1 MQYRTMPLLPLPPE
15 AVAEKQASRMTA
27 ENRRQQ
33 IIDVA
38 IQLFSQ
44 KGFRGTTTK
53 EIALAAGVNEAIIFR
68 HFATKRDLYSAI
80 IDQKACATEM
90 ASKQAEIVKAI
101 EQRNDRKLFE
111 TIAFHILEV
120 HEHDETFMRLMFY
133 SALEGHELSDM
144 FFRNQ
149 VAERYREVAS
159 YIKERI
165 QEGAFRKVDPQIAV
179 RAFFG
184 MVIHHAQ
191 TKRFFNQSLGDQKI
205 TISNRV
211 AAERFTD
218 LFLAGITQTES
229 PSRKRK

>member
-1 MQYRTMPLLPLPPE
+1 MRYRMLTPVDNSPA
-15 AVAEKQASRMTA
+15 AVADKPVARMAA
-27 ENRRQQ
+27 EERRQQ

-90 ASKQAEIVKAI
+90 VAKQADVIKAI

-111 TIAFHILEV
+111 TLALHILEV
-120 HEHDETFMRLMFY
+120 HENDETFMRLMFY

-149 VAERYREVAS
+149 VAERYREVAN
-159 YIKERI
+159 YIKQRI
-165 QEGAFRKVDPQIAV
+165 AEGTFRKVDSQIAV

-184 MVIHHAQ
+184 MIIHHAQ
-191 TKRFFNQSLGDQKI
+191 TNRFFNQSLGDQKS
-205 TISNRV
+205 TLSNRV

-218 LFLAGITQTES
+218 LFLAGLLN
-229 PSRKRK
+229 PDHSRKA

>member
-1 MQYRTMPLLPLPPE
+1 MTAAKTSPSLTSKSAP
-15 AVAEKQASRMTA
+15 RMAA

-33 IIDVA
+33 ILDVA

-80 IDQKACATEM
+80 IDQKACAKEIV
-90 ASKQAEIVKAI
+90 AKQAELAKAM

-111 TIAFHILEV
+111 TIALHILEV

-149 VAERYREVAS
+149 VAERYREIAN
-159 YIKERI
+159 YIKQRI
-165 QEGAFRKVDPQIAV
+165 NEGVFRKVDPQIAV

-191 TKRFFNQSLGDQKI
+191 TKRFFNQSLGDQKS
-205 TISNRV
+205 THSNRI

-218 LFLAGITQTES
+218 LFLAGIINHEPTTN
-229 PSRKRK
+229 KRK